1 MEEWRIIKDHPN
13 FMVSSLGRVK
23 SVGRVVLSNKRTPQY
38 LKERIVGAKTNQGYV
53 QVTIDYERI
62 FVHRLVA
69 QAFIPNPENKPYID
83 HINTIR
89 NDNRV
94 ENLRWVTPHE
104 NNMNAKTLQNM
115 KNGRKRFLEQ
125 NPDYGK
131 MISRN
136 IRERVNDEE
145 FMKRFKESLNTEEA
159 RRKRLANLPK
169 RTVEHLDA
177 NGILLETYRSVTIAA
192 KSVGKSNAAIVSY
205 CRGKR
210 KPKDGSK
217 WRYKYEANSRKFFK

>member
-1 MEEWRIIKDHPN
+1 
-13 FMVSSLGRVK
+13 MVSSLGRVK
-23 SVGRVVLSNKRTPQY
+23 SIGRVVFSDKRTPQY
-38 LKERIVGAKTNQGYV
+38 LKERILGAKTNQGYV
-53 QVTIDYERI
+53 QVTIDYKRI
-62 FVHRLVA
+62 FIHRLVA

-104 NNMNAKTLQNM
+104 NNMNANTLQNM
-115 KNGRKRFLEQ
+115 RDGRKRFLEN

-131 MISRN
+131 IISRN
-136 IRERVNDEE
+136 IRERVKDEN
-145 FMKRFKESLNTEEA
+145 FMRRFKESLNTEEA
-159 RRKRLANLPK
+159 RKKRIKNLPK

-177 NGILLETYRSVTIAA
+177 NGKLIETFRSVTIAA
-192 KSVGKSNAAIVSY
+192 KTTGKSMAAIVSY

-210 KPKDGSK
+210 NSKDGTK
-217 WRYKYEANSRKFFK
+217 WRYKK